1 MHFQKSDPG
10 SGSTELRIP
19 ADSFMLLP
27 SSDPLIKF
35 CRCGWSHITNL
46 KQNMCNLHT
55 CRQNE
60 LFVAY
65 IFCLCFWLLP
75 FTSSECF
82 DVLQLRSK
90 TQHIWQLKQLQRQQ
104 HHPSSAKQAFIPY
117 RTQLCIGWLVWTKS
131 NWTNSNKI
139 NSGYSYYVNKNY
151 RCWLSCLLLFSHLV
165 GNFLVFCFPPF
176 NVQKRQQHFFIWFLY
191 FKARC
196 NYEKFLLFRHVY
208 VCECVCLSIYLYIHT
223 ANYSCF
229 SLRYQRRYF
238 LLLLFSIYYKDS
250 DTDIFACCSMLS
262 SVFPVWVDSSVFKHC
277 RDPIH
282 VRNSTDKGQDETSGS

>member
-1 MHFQKSDPG
+1 MWIKIIAVG
-10 SGSTELRIP
+10 SVVCFYSVIWWVI
-19 ADSFMLLP
+19 F
-27 SSDPLIKF
+27 
-35 CRCGWSHITNL
+35 
-46 KQNMCNLHT
+46 
-55 CRQNE
+55 
-60 LFVAY
+60 LFFA
-65 IFCLCFWLLP
+65 
-75 FTSSECF
+75 S
-82 DVLQLRSK
+82 
-90 TQHIWQLKQLQRQQ
+90 
-104 HHPSSAKQAFIPY
+104 
-117 RTQLCIGWLVWTKS
+117 
-131 NWTNSNKI
+131 
-139 NSGYSYYVNKNY
+139 
-151 RCWLSCLLLFSHLV
+151 
-165 GNFLVFCFPPF
+165 PPF